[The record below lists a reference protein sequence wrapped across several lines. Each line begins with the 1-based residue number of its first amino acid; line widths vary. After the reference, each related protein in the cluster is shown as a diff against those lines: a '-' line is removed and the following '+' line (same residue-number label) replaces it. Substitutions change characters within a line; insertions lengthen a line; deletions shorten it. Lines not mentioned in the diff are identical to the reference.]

1 MMCEEKND
9 VVENFNEKTEK
20 LEYTED
26 EFATERKRG
35 KIFSIL
41 GLVLMVIALCVF
53 VMVYETKII
62 PPNLAA
68 RVCYSGF
75 LFLGMVIAMNGL
87 VMIQA
92 ANIRL
97 ERSKEMKEKE
107 TRDGSEN
114 TKNGQ

>member
-1 MMCEEKND
+1 MN
-9 VVENFNEKTEK
+9 N
-20 LEYTED
+20 
-26 EFATERKRG
+26 RKR
-35 KIFSIL
+35 
-41 GLVLMVIALCVF
+41 
-53 VMVYETKII
+53 KII
-62 PPNLAA
+62 TALKAAFPNTVPILA
-68 RVCYSGF
+68 GF

>member
-1 MMCEEKND
+1 
-9 VVENFNEKTEK
+9 
-20 LEYTED
+20 
-26 EFATERKRG
+26 
-35 KIFSIL
+35 
-41 GLVLMVIALCVF
+41 
-53 VMVYETKII
+53 
-62 PPNLAA
+62 
-68 RVCYSGF
+68 
-75 LFLGMVIAMNGL
+75 MNGL